1 MEELGID
8 LAAIASAAGL
18 GGAGGSAALALAFA
32 GAVKKFIIRTLTT
45 AVFTGVGFYLLLTNM
60 GFQIVPKEQAVAE
73 AVEEEAQA
81 GFPSIPGLPGGLE
94 GILNNELD
102 GAARPESMPR
112 ADAPVAAAEP
122 QGAYVICAPWRA
134 CAKQTPVGD
143 GQ

>member
-18 GGAGGSAALALAFA
+18 GGAGGSAALAMGFA

-60 GFQIVPKEQAVAE
+60 GFQIVPAEQAVAE
-73 AVEEEAQA
+73 AVEDEAEA
-81 GFPSIPGLPGGLE
+81 GFPSLPDLQRGIE

-102 GAARPESMPR
+102 GAVRPESMASPEAAVQPR
-112 ADAPVAAAEP
+112 EP
-122 QGAYVICAPWRA
+122 EGAYMICAPWRK
-134 CAKQTPVGD
+134 CASD
-143 GQ
+143 DRE